1 VFVFYVPRGGT
12 GQPVEQ
18 AEHGQGCWAG
28 LPGLQEDHEEGKRF
42 ISQGWWPLIGLEKNT
57 EKVKKIIPNSINSKL
72 SQLLDRRKR
81 KERKEKKI
89 ERSFIFSTT
98 VHT

>member
-1 VFVFYVPRGGT
+1 MFVFYVPRRGT

-42 ISQGWWPLIGLEKNT
+42 
-57 EKVKKIIPNSINSKL
+57 V
-72 SQLLDRRKR
+72 SQLGCLAINRIGKIL
-81 KERKEKKI
+81 KK
-89 ERSFIFSTT
+89 
-98 VHT
+98 